1 MCDPVVIG
9 RHTIAVSELIDEGC
23 VRSIADDLAGR
34 VILHHDE
41 KDVIGLIGGEG
52 GRRSGSGKNRG
63 RQQQSGSRKLV

>member
-41 KDVIGLIGGEG
+41 KDVIGLVLARGEP
-52 GRRSGSGKNRG
+52 S
-63 RQQQSGSRKLV
+63 SR